1 MRTYAT
7 SRRAILAAMAA
18 GVFVHARGV
27 WANVQDF
34 ETWLAELKQEAR
46 VRGIAEATLA
56 QALDGV
62 APIDRVIELDRKQP
76 EFVLTFEQYLD
87 RVVSE
92 ARVEKGRRFLAEHRA
107 LLAEV
112 ERRYAVQPRFVIALW
127 GVESDFGRL
136 TGDFNVVAAL
146 ATLAYDG
153 RRSAFFRKELLDA
166 LKILDEGH
174 ITPVAMTGSWA
185 GAMGQNQFMPSS
197 FLAYAVDF
205 DGDGRRDIWTSTPDV
220 FASIANY
227 LASYQWR
234 GTETWGRPVRL
245 PSRFDPTLIGLDIRK
260 DLRYW
265 RALGVKSA
273 NGGPLPEAAMEAS
286 IVQPA
291 GPGGPAYLAY
301 DNYRVV
307 MRWNR
312 SLYFATAVGLLADR
326 VARS

>member
-1 MRTYAT
+1 MRTLTT
-7 SRRAILAAMAA
+7 SRRTVLAGMIAA
-18 GVFVHARGV
+18 AFIHARGAN
-27 WANVQDF
+27 ANVQNFD
-34 ETWLAELKQEAR
+34 TWLADLKQEAR
-46 VRGIAEATLA
+46 SRGIAEATLTR
-56 QALDGV
+56 ALDGV
-62 APIDRVIELDRKQP
+62 TPIDRVIELDRKQP
-76 EFVLTFEQYLD
+76 EFVLTFEQYLA

-92 ARVEKGRRFLAEHRA
+92 ARVEKGRRLLAEHQA
-107 LLAEV
+107 LLVAV

-153 RRSAFFRKELLDA
+153 RRSAFFRNELLDA

-174 ITPVAMTGSWA
+174 IAPTAMTGSWA

-197 FLAYAVDF
+197 FLAYAVDL
-205 DGDGRRDIWTSTPDV
+205 DGDGRRDIWASTPDV
-220 FASIANY
+220 FGSIANY
-227 LASYQWR
+227 LASYQWH

-245 PSRFDPTLIGLDIRK
+245 PPRFDPTLIGLDIRK
-260 DLRYW
+260 RLDYW
-265 RALGVKSA
+265 RALGVRTA
-273 NGGPLPEAAMEAS
+273 DGGPLPAATMEAS

-291 GPGGPAYLAY
+291 GPEGQAFLAY

-326 VARS
+326 VAQS

>member
-1 MRTYAT
+1 MRTLAT
-7 SRRAILAAMAA
+7 SRRTILTGMIAAA
-18 GVFVHARGV
+18 FCRGRR
-27 WANVQDF
+27 ANANIQNF
-34 ETWLAELKQEAR
+34 EAWLADLKQEAR
-46 VRGIAEATLA
+46 SRGIAEATLA
-56 QALDGV
+56 RALDGV

-76 EFVLTFEQYLD
+76 EFTLTFEEYLI

-92 ARVEKGRRFLAEHRA
+92 ARVEKGRRLLVEHRP
-107 LLAEV
+107 LLTEV
-112 ERRYAVQPRFVIALW
+112 ERRYAVQPRFVLALW

-136 TGDFNVVAAL
+136 TGEFNVVGAL

-174 ITPVAMTGSWA
+174 IAPTAMTGSWA

-197 FLAYAVDF
+197 FLAFAVDF
-205 DGDGRRDIWTSTPDV
+205 DGDGRRDIWASTADV

-227 LASYQWR
+227 LASYQWQS
-234 GTETWGRPVRL
+234 TETWGRPVRL
-245 PSRFDPTLIGLDIRK
+245 PPRFDPTLVGLEIRK
-260 DLRYW
+260 DLHYW
-265 RALGVKSA
+265 RALGVKA
-273 NGGPLPEAAMEAS
+273 ADGGPLPQAPMEAS

-291 GPGGPAYLAY
+291 GPGGQAFLAY

-326 VARS
+326 VARP